1 MAPTID
7 LYVEIV
13 LISHTHAK
21 ISNRGP
27 FTVPTPSFNCVNS
40 ILSVS
45 QTVQTPLIGVET
57 V

>member
-1 MAPTID
+1 MAPTVD